1 MTDHPIRF
9 LADDTAVRRV
19 GEGLFAC
26 TLPKSDW
33 THEAHL
39 ATCLWLIAERAELD
53 AERELPA
60 LIRRYNESVGGVNDD
75 TQGYHE
81 TITQVSIAAVRDH
94 LAETGEGSLVRKV
107 NALLASERGRRDWP
121 LRFYSRDWL
130 LSVAARR
137 TWIESDLAPIAAW
150 SRHIDGARWRRANH
164 RGGKRI
170 MGIFDSILGQVSE
183 HVDVANMAS
192 KLGIDPAMAEKAIA
206 ALGQAHHEPGDT
218 VAGAAAKTGL
228 DAGVLNSIVA
238 QIGGEGSLGQFAQM
252 LKDNP
257 QASGILG
264 ALDRD
269 GDGNPL
275 NDLAG
280 MAKGLFGKN

>member
-1 MTDHPIRF
+1 
-9 LADDTAVRRV
+9 
-19 GEGLFAC
+19 
-26 TLPKSDW
+26 
-33 THEAHL
+33 
-39 ATCLWLIAERAELD
+39 
-53 AERELPA
+53 
-60 LIRRYNESVGGVNDD
+60 
-75 TQGYHE
+75 
-81 TITQVSIAAVRDH
+81 
-94 LAETGEGSLVRKV
+94 
-107 NALLASERGRRDWP
+107 
-121 LRFYSRDWL
+121 
-130 LSVAARR
+130 
-137 TWIESDLAPIAAW
+137 
-150 SRHIDGARWRRANH
+150 
-164 RGGKRI
+164 

-228 DAGVLNSIVA
+228 DTGTLSSIVA

-257 QASGILG
+257 QAAGILSS
-264 ALDRD
+264 LDKD

-280 MAKGLFGKN
+280 MAKGLFGKG